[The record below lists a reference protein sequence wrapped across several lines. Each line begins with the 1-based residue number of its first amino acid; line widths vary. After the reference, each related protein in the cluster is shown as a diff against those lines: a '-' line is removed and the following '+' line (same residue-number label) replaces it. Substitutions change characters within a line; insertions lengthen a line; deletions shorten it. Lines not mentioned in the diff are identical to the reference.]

1 MSFLFGT
8 SNKTYLKE
16 VLDRE
21 IVYGEDE
28 CIFILDI
35 AFYGVIGNVNYLP
48 TRLNF
53 LVNDRQY
60 NDFKVNHRY
69 PNDSYLT
76 ITKTYGKYVSR
87 LGYPVVLKVAEAK
100 EPIKVTLQMYTTRN
114 DEEFL
119 ELQVNLFLQM
129 NCDMKHR
136 IGDMTIKYFYD
147 PDILKIN
154 AFSNLPP
161 SYYPDGYHFVSVK
174 YLEELEQD
182 EEKRSSLYG
191 FDTPLITKNKDGQT
205 IVLDFSVDIEQLE
218 KTQIWTT
225 YPDPDSYIQNEK
237 RSCVHEMTHR
247 EIDVETR
254 TITYYDLIEVPH
266 YNRETLEEQLLY
278 HSEDI
283 HEDCNESSDE

>member
-28 CIFILDI
+28 CILILDI
-35 AFYGVIGNVNYLP
+35 AYYGVIENVNYLP

-60 NDFKVNHRY
+60 NDFKLNHRY

-87 LGYPVVLKVAEAK
+87 LGYPVVLKLEEAK
-100 EPIKVTLQMYTTRN
+100 KPVKITLQIYSTKD

-119 ELQVNLFLQM
+119 SLQINLYLQM
-129 NCDMKHR
+129 YCDQDHR
-136 IGDMTIKYFYD
+136 IGDMVIKHFYD
-147 PDILKIN
+147 PNILKLCAYPNLEVDLYPSDYTFFSTEEMRYLKGEIEEIEN
-154 AFSNLPP
+154 PETLDGTVWFFDKQDNLYAFNT
-161 SYYPDGYHFVSVK
+161 HCK
-174 YLEELEQD
+174 LERRQ
-182 EEKRSSLYG
+182 
-191 FDTPLITKNKDGQT
+191 
-205 IVLDFSVDIEQLE
+205 V
-218 KTQIWTT
+218 WTT
-225 YPDPDSYIQNEK
+225 YEDKDSYLHDKK
-237 RSCVHEMTHR
+237 RNCVHEMTHR
-247 EIDVETR
+247 ESDVETR
-254 TITYYDLIEVPH
+254 TITYYDLIEVPQ

-283 HEDCNESSDE
+283 YEDCNESSDE